1 METII
6 DGRSVKPT
14 AAQTRAVLIGAGVML
29 SLSMGMRQ
37 SLGLFMLPITRDL
50 HLSVADFTFALAVQ
64 NIAWGV
70 SQPFIG
76 AFADKYG
83 CRPVTMAG
91 TIVFALGI
99 FFMMTATGAFG
110 VMLGAGVLMGVAL
123 SCIASN
129 LAMTASARA
138 VSPQTRMMALGVM
151 SAVGSLGTFLAAPF
165 AQTIIA
171 DHGWHAALLGFLMF
185 CGIMLPAAFFVGS
198 ADKIA
203 KANARAGGGV
213 SFGESPS
220 LISVLRDASHHR
232 GYITMA
238 TAFFVCGLQ
247 LVFLTTHLPTYLAL
261 CGQDPM
267 LSAEALSTIGMF
279 NVVGCY
285 VLGWAG
291 GRYPKHILLG
301 LVYVLRSLAITA
313 YFLMPATTTSTLI
326 FSAIMGLLWLG
337 VAPLV
342 NGLVAQMFGLRYMAT
357 LTGMAFFVHQLG
369 SFLGAWGGG
378 LIYDALGSYDR
389 AWQFGVVI
397 GLVAGVAQMMA
408 SDRPRPQVLRPAVA

>member
-1 METII
+1 VDTTI
-6 DGRSVKPT
+6 DRRSVKPT
-14 AAQTRAVLIGAGVML
+14 VAQTRAVLIGAAIML
-29 SLSMGMRQ
+29 TLSMGMRQ
-37 SLGLFMLPITRDL
+37 SLGLFMLPVTRDL

-70 SQPFIG
+70 TQPLIG

-83 CRPVTMAG
+83 CRPVTVAG
-91 TIVFALGI
+91 SIAFAAGI
-99 FFMMTATGAFG
+99 FFMMTATGSFG

-123 SCIASN
+123 SCTASN
-129 LAMTASARA
+129 LAMSACARA
-138 VSPQTRMMALGVM
+138 VSPQSRMMVLGIM
-151 SAVGSLGTFLAAPF
+151 SAVGSFGTFLAAPF
-165 AQTIIA
+165 AQTMIV
-171 DHGWHAALLGFLMF
+171 DHGWQAALLGFLMF
-185 CGIMLPAAFFVGS
+185 SGIMLPAAFFVGS
-198 ADKIA
+198 ADKAA
-203 KANARAGGGV
+203 KANAGAN
-213 SFGESPS
+213 SFGEAPS
-220 LISVLRDASHHR
+220 LGSVLRDASRHR

-238 TAFFVCGLQ
+238 IAFFVCGLQ

-291 GRYPKHILLG
+291 GRYPKHVLLG

-313 YFLMPATTTSTLI
+313 YFVMPPTTTSTLI

-389 AWQFGVVI
+389 AWQFGVII
-397 GLVAGVAQMMA
+397 GLIAGVAQMMT
-408 SDRPRPQVLRPAVA
+408 SDQARPRVLRPAIA

>member
-1 METII
+1 MI
-6 DGRSVKPT
+6 DRRSVKPT
-14 AAQTRAVLIGAGVML
+14 VAQTRAVLIGSALML
-29 SLSMGMRQ
+29 TLSMGMRQ
-37 SLGLFMLPITRDL
+37 SLGLFMLPITHDL
-50 HLSVADFTFALAVQ
+50 HLSVADFTFALAIQ
-64 NIAWGV
+64 NIAWGL

-91 TIVFALGI
+91 SISFGLGI
-99 FFMMTATGAFG
+99 FFMMTATGSFG
-110 VMLGAGVLMGVAL
+110 IMLGAGILMGIAL
-123 SCIASN
+123 SCTASN
-129 LAMTASARA
+129 LAMSACARA
-138 VSPQTRMMALGVM
+138 VSPQSRMMVLGVM
-151 SAVGSLGTFLAAPF
+151 SAVGSFGTFLAAPF

-171 DHGWHAALLGFLMF
+171 SHGWQAALLGFLIF
-185 CGIMLPAAFFVGS
+185 SVLMLMAAFFVGS
-198 ADKIA
+198 GDKA
-203 KANARAGGGV
+203 AVANARAGDA
-213 SFGESPS
+213 SGEPPPT
-220 LISVLRDASHHR
+220 LGSVLRDASRHR
-232 GYITMA
+232 GYVTMA
-238 TAFFVCGLQ
+238 IAFFVCGLQ

-291 GRYPKHILLG
+291 SRYPKHVLLG

-313 YFLMPATTTSTLI
+313 YFLIPPTTTSTLI
-326 FSAIMGLLWLG
+326 FSAVMGLLWLG

-357 LTGMAFFVHQLG
+357 LTGVAFFVHQLG

-389 AWQFGVVI
+389 AWQFGVII
-397 GLVAGVAQMMA
+397 GLIAGVAQMMA
-408 SDRPRPQVLRPAVA
+408 SDQARPRVLRPAIA

>member
-1 METII
+1 VETII
-6 DGRSVKPT
+6 DRRVVRPT

-50 HLSVADFTFALAVQ
+50 HLSVADFTFALAIQ

-76 AFADKYG
+76 AVADKFG
-83 CRPVTMAG
+83 SRAVTMAG
-91 TIVFALGI
+91 TVAFALGL
-99 FFMMTATGAFG
+99 FFMLTATGG
-110 VMLGAGVLMGVAL
+110 LGIMLGAGVLMGIAL
-123 SCIASN
+123 SCTASN
-129 LAMTASARA
+129 LAMSASARA
-138 VSPQTRMMALGVM
+138 VSPQSRMLALGAM

-165 AQTIIA
+165 AQTMIA
-171 DHGWHAALLGFLMF
+171 DHGWHAALAAFLAL
-185 CGIMLPAAFFVGS
+185 CTIMLTAAFFVGS
-198 ADKIA
+198 GDKAA
-203 KANARAGGGV
+203 KANASAGGN

-220 LISVLRDASHHR
+220 LLAVLRDASHHR
-232 GYITMA
+232 GYIIMSI
-238 TAFFVCGLQ
+238 AFFVCGLQ

-279 NVVGCY
+279 NVIGCY

-291 GRYPKHILLG
+291 GKYPKHILLG

-313 YFLMPATTTSTLI
+313 YFLMPPTTTSTLV
-326 FSAIMGLLWLG
+326 FAAIMGLLWLG
-337 VAPLV
+337 IAPLV

-389 AWQFGVVI
+389 AWQFGVIIGVI
-397 GLVAGVAQMMA
+397 AGVAQMMT
-408 SDRPRPQVLRPAVA
+408 SDRARPQVLRPALA

>member
-1 METII
+1 VETII
-6 DGRSVKPT
+6 DRRIVKPT
-14 AAQTRAVLIGAGVML
+14 VGQTRAVLIGSALML
-29 SLSMGMRQ
+29 TLSMGMRQ

-50 HLSVADFTFALAVQ
+50 HLSVADFTFALAIQ
-64 NIAWGV
+64 NIAWGL

-91 TIVFALGI
+91 SVAFALGI
-99 FFMMTATGAFG
+99 FFTMTATGSFG
-110 VMLGAGVLMGVAL
+110 ILLGAGVLMGVAL
-123 SCIASN
+123 SCTASN
-129 LAMTASARA
+129 LAMSACARA
-138 VSPQTRMMALGVM
+138 VSPQARMMALGAM

-165 AQTIIA
+165 AQTMISS
-171 DHGWHAALLGFLMF
+171 HGWQTALFAFLMF

-198 ADKIA
+198 GDKA
-203 KANARAGGGV
+203 AEENARAGGGN

-220 LISVLRDASHHR
+220 LIAVLRDAVHHR

-238 TAFFVCGLQ
+238 VAFFVCGLQ

-291 GRYPKHILLG
+291 GRFPKHILLG

-313 YFLMPATTTSTLI
+313 YFLMPPTTTSTLV

-389 AWQFGVVI
+389 AWQFGVIIGVI
-397 GLVAGVAQMMA
+397 AGVAQMLA
-408 SDRPRPQVLRPAVA
+408 SDRPRPRVLRPAMA